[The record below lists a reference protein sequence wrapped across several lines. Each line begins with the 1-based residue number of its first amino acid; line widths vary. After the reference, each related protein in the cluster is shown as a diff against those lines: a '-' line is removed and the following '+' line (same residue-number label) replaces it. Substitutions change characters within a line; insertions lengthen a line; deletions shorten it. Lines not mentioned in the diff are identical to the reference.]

1 MYFFL
6 FRNTLESISSKQNEL
21 LSCRCTCS
29 KAVNTIQQ
37 TKDSEDDSNLLS
49 TNNKSKDSAD
59 DYVNPDD
66 INIIVPTSVTHLG
79 SVNILQEQKTHD
91 DRNPNHIRDSS
102 QLITDDS
109 HTEDNKVGQLWRIVK
124 TSVDND

>member
-1 MYFFL
+1 MD
-6 FRNTLESISSKQNEL
+6 TH
-21 LSCRCTCS
+21 
-29 KAVNTIQQ
+29 
-37 TKDSEDDSNLLS
+37 
-49 TNNKSKDSAD
+49 NKSKDSAD

-66 INIIVPTSVTHLG
+66 VNIIVPTSVTHLG

-91 DRNPNHIRDSS
+91 DRYPNHITDAS
-102 QLITDDS
+102 QLNTDDN